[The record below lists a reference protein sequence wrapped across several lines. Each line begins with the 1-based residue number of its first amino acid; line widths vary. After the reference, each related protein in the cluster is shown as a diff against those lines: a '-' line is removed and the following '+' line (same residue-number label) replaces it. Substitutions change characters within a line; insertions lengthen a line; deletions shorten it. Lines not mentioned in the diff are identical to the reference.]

1 MIDGVV
7 VTKLKQIFD
16 QRDKVMH
23 MFRCDDPAFEQFG
36 KIYFS
41 QVRPGAIKGW
51 NRHSKMTINLA
62 VVKGEAKMVL

>member
-1 MIDGVV
+1 
-7 VTKLKQIFD
+7 
-16 QRDKVMH
+16 MH